1 MNCCDNNCRQGRDC
15 PARKAYTGPAK
26 PIPTHRELI
35 SDRAELIWFA
45 VLALCLLCLLPW
57 L

>member
-1 MNCCDNNCRQGRDC
+1 MKKYQG
-15 PARKAYTGPAK
+15 PPK

-45 VLALCLLCLLPW
+45 VLFVVFIVIMVIPW
-57 L
+57 D